1 MLIRD
6 AGLWCSCTA
15 DRNNPD
21 LQKSSERTGT
31 RNAEEK
37 KYLSG
42 DETASEKNR
51 HACALMSESQR
62 NSEAPGEK
70 TLKIELFLKFSG
82 TPLRTK
88 SPKDVQ
94 QRPLTIANGSWW
106 LTVGWDHG
114 WYASQQ
120 GRQLLLL
127 PLFYKQRTESLLGE
141 PSDMD
146 PSFMIP

>member
-1 MLIRD
+1 MMLICD

-51 HACALMSESQR
+51 HARALMSESQR

-82 TPLRTK
+82 TPLRTR

-94 QRPLTIANGSWW
+94 QRPLTIANGS
-106 LTVGWDHG
+106 
-114 WYASQQ
+114 
-120 GRQLLLL
+120 
-127 PLFYKQRTESLLGE
+127 
-141 PSDMD
+141 
-146 PSFMIP
+146 